1 MGSLKATSLLF
12 VGVFFTMPKDQ
23 LALPSFQVRPEEIV
37 RERTKLM
44 PPYKV
49 IVHND
54 DYNEMNYVIFA
65 LLHSVNILTVEE
77 AERIMLTAHLTGQ
90 AIVIVCPKEVAEYY
104 QERLLSYRLT
114 ATIEPE

>member
-1 MGSLKATSLLF
+1 MS
-12 VGVFFTMPKDQ
+12 KDQ
-23 LALPSFQVRPEEIV
+23 WTVTRFQVRPEEV
-37 RERTKLM
+37 VLDRTKLL

-65 LLHSVNILTVEE
+65 LVHAVNTLTVPE

-90 AIVIVCPKEVAEYY
+90 AIVVVCPREVAEYY
-104 QERLLSYRLT
+104 QERLLSYNLT

>member
-1 MGSLKATSLLF
+1 
-12 VGVFFTMPKDQ
+12 MPKDQ

-37 RERTKLM
+37 HERTKLI

-65 LLHSVNILTVEE
+65 LLHSVNTLTVEE
-77 AERIMLTAHLTGQ
+77 AERIMMTAHLTGQ
-90 AIVIVCPKEVAEYY
+90 AIVIVCPREVAEYY

-114 ATIEPE
+114 ATIEPD

>member
-1 MGSLKATSLLF
+1 MS
-12 VGVFFTMPKDQ
+12 KDQ
-23 LALPSFQVRPEEIV
+23 WTVTRFQVRPEEIV
-37 RERTKLM
+37 LDRTRLL

-49 IVHND
+49 IVHDD

-65 LLHSVNILTVEE
+65 LVHAVNSLTVAE

-90 AIVIVCPKEVAEYY
+90 AIVTVCPREVAEYY
-104 QERLLSYRLT
+104 QERLLSYNLT